1 MAADA
6 EAKTPAK
13 RGRPRKAACQQEEGA
28 AKGQAAPQEDNATP
42 GKATK
47 RGRSKVQVDQ
57 KAEDKTEPGSTDEA
71 QEPKKA
77 KKSAAPKRDK
87 NTPLHR
93 APTPRELEP
102 ATGSRTLRLISVNVA
117 GLRAVLAGEKA
128 KTLAALVEREKPDV
142 LCINEHKLKEEDVA
156 SAEEQ
161 LRELLPKEYAT
172 MHWTCSTAKKGYSG
186 VAMILRD
193 TVEGHPV
200 VIPEPASASVTPGMG
215 EARKDDPIASQE
227 GRLLTLDLPELVV
240 VAVYVPNSGADLQR
254 LEYRVD
260 QKTGQC
266 WDRAF
271 GEYVCELRE
280 AKSKPVVVIGD
291 MNCCADV
298 RDIWNMHDRPDFPEG
313 LSSKPIEEQ
322 YTGLTSL
329 KKFAGLTPEERS
341 SFPQMLSEAGL
352 VDTFRALHPRATGV
366 FSYFSQR
373 IVQNRPMNKGLRLD
387 YVLASSSLCTHLKP
401 KSDEEAPQP
410 QAGNDA
416 PALRI
421 SDSFILDQDAL
432 IADHAAIGCHIVLPP
447 A

>member
-1 MAADA
+1 
-6 EAKTPAK
+6 
-13 RGRPRKAACQQEEGA
+13 
-28 AKGQAAPQEDNATP
+28 
-42 GKATK
+42 
-47 RGRSKVQVDQ
+47 
-57 KAEDKTEPGSTDEA
+57 
-71 QEPKKA
+71 
-77 KKSAAPKRDK
+77 
-87 NTPLHR
+87 
-93 APTPRELEP
+93 
-102 ATGSRTLRLISVNVA
+102 
-117 GLRAVLAGEKA
+117 
-128 KTLAALVEREKPDV
+128 
-142 LCINEHKLKEEDVA
+142 
-156 SAEEQ
+156 
-161 LRELLPKEYAT
+161 
-172 MHWTCSTAKKGYSG
+172 
-186 VAMILRD
+186 
-193 TVEGHPV
+193 
-200 VIPEPASASVTPGMG
+200 
-215 EARKDDPIASQE
+215 
-227 GRLLTLDLPELVV
+227 
-240 VAVYVPNSGADLQR
+240 
-254 LEYRVD
+254 
-260 QKTGQC
+260 
-266 WDRAF
+266 
-271 GEYVCELRE
+271 
-280 AKSKPVVVIGD
+280 